1 MKRPFARLSKAQ
13 QEKVEAAY
21 HRMNPENFE
30 IRSEVMNQPLLRQIE
45 DSFTR
50 LSFSEQLR
58 LIERLVHRVHENT
71 VKQRE
76 DADNQLSQMAA
87 DPDIEREL
95 REIEREFAPAESD
108 GLEIA

>member
-1 MKRPFARLSKAQ
+1 
-13 QEKVEAAY
+13 
-21 HRMNPENFE
+21 
-30 IRSEVMNQPLLRQIE
+30 MNQPTLAQIE
-45 DSFTR
+45 DSFTQ
-50 LSFSEQLR
+50 LSVSEQLR

-71 VKQRE
+71 LKERE
-76 DADNQLSQMAA
+76 DVDNQLAQMAA

>member
-1 MKRPFARLSKAQ
+1 
-13 QEKVEAAY
+13 
-21 HRMNPENFE
+21 
-30 IRSEVMNQPLLRQIE
+30 MNQPTLAQIE

-50 LSFSEQLR
+50 LSVSEQLR

-71 VKQRE
+71 LNQRE
-76 DADNQLSQMAA
+76 VADNQLAQMAA

-95 REIEREFAPAESD
+95 REIGREFAPVESD

>member
-1 MKRPFARLSKAQ
+1 
-13 QEKVEAAY
+13 
-21 HRMNPENFE
+21 
-30 IRSEVMNQPLLRQIE
+30 MNQPTLAQIE
-45 DSFTR
+45 DSFTQ
-50 LSFSEQLR
+50 LSVSEQLR

-71 VKQRE
+71 LKERADV
-76 DADNQLSQMAA
+76 DNQLAQMAA

>member
-1 MKRPFARLSKAQ
+1 
-13 QEKVEAAY
+13 
-21 HRMNPENFE
+21 
-30 IRSEVMNQPLLRQIE
+30 MNQLTLAQIE
-45 DSFTR
+45 DSFTQ
-50 LSFSEQLR
+50 LTTSEQLH

-76 DADNQLSQMAA
+76 DADNQLAQMAA

-95 REIEREFAPAESD
+95 REIEREFATAESD